1 MLLQAASGLERLMY
15 NKNPKGAINDSN
27 VAQISAALYY
37 QANVISKLSNSKKFK
52 NSFKKIIFT
61 QIEKDFGNYIDA
73 QARSKPKSF
82 HHVYEWK
89 KSGNKN
95 ARLFKLTSMDSEG
108 ISFKIDFEFILSKSL
123 VPSSNSKR
131 RHTFAMKASVMEAGM
146 PLKIAP
152 RHSERLVFEVDG
164 NTVFM
169 PKGAAVTVKRPG
181 GTSVK
186 NQFTLQYSRFFSGEL
201 INNSIKKSGF
211 KELFNSESLKAL
223 RIPASIR
230 TIKYSFSPNL
240 IRSMADAASEKA
252 FGGYMLWQLILN

>member
-15 NKNPKGAINDSN
+15 NKNPKSNLQDSN
-27 VAQISAALYY
+27 VAQISAVLYY

-52 NSFKKIIFT
+52 NTFKRVVFA
-61 QIEKDFGNYIDA
+61 QIEKDFGQYIDA

-89 KSGNKN
+89 KTGNKN
-95 ARLFKLTSMDSEG
+95 ARLFKLTSMDSDG
-108 ISFKIDFEFILSKSL
+108 LSFKIDFQFIPSKSL

-131 RHTFAMKASVMEAGM
+131 RHTFAAKASIMEAGM

-169 PKGAAVTVKRPG
+169 PKGASVTVKRPG
-181 GTSVK
+181 GPSVK
-186 NQFTLQYSRFFSGEL
+186 NQFKLQYSRFFSGDL
-201 INNSIKKSGF
+201 VNNSIKKSGF
-211 KELFNSESLKAL
+211 NNLFNAESLKAL
-223 RIPASIR
+223 KIPGYIK
-230 TIKYSFSPNL
+230 TVKYSFSPNT
-240 IRSMADAASEKA
+240 IRSMADASVEKA
-252 FGGYMLWQLILN
+252 FGGVML

>member
-37 QANVISKLSNSKKFK
+37 QANVISKLSSSKKFK
-52 NSFKKIIFT
+52 NSFKKIVFT

-73 QARSKPKSF
+73 QARTKPKSL

-108 ISFKIDFEFILSKSL
+108 ISFKIDFEFIPSKSL
-123 VPSSNSKR
+123 VPASNGKR
-131 RHTFAMKASVMEAGM
+131 RHVFAAKASIMEAGM

-169 PKGAAVTVKRPG
+169 PKGASVTVKRPG
-181 GTSVK
+181 GPGVM
-186 NQFTLQYSRFFSGEL
+186 NQFKLQYSRFFSGEL

-211 KELFNSESLKAL
+211 KELFNAESLRAL
-223 RIPASIR
+223 KIPGSIK

-252 FGGYMLWQLILN
+252 FGGALI

>member
-152 RHSERLVFEVDG
+152 RHSERLVFEMNG
-164 NTVFM
+164 MTVFM
-169 PKGAAVTVKRPG
+169 PKGASVTVRKPG
-181 GTSVK
+181 GAK
-186 NQFTLQYSRFFSGEL
+186 ARNQFYLAYSQFFKGNLVNE
-201 INNSIKKSGF
+201 SIKRSGF
-211 KELFNSESLKAL
+211 QQIFNAASAKAL
-223 RIPASIR
+223 RIPSSI
-230 TIKYSFSPNL
+230 KKVQYSFSPNSV
-240 IRSMADAASEKA
+240 RSEADLAAATA
-252 FGGYMLWQLILN
+252 FGGAMI